1 MDGGL
6 VAWQLAELSQIVLR
20 PGTGKLDLRSV
31 RSLVLGAD
39 GRRLL
44 AADLDA
50 VGTVRSIVLPSGRET
65 TAMALNAQLESG
77 CEVFGALGA
86 NPQLKEIYGMALSP
100 DGRTLAFSQGTDC
113 VVIRDLQTMKTQA
126 ILHEFATAL
135 AFRPDGL
142 LLVLSTPKYVPVA
155 QRHPGPDQTKM
166 EIWDWRNG
174 IVRRTLPVPV
184 VGSNT
189 LTALWRFALSA
200 DGRRIALLDSA
211 RRNLSLWNGDLT
223 EELGQ
228 LPMPADTD
236 SVSLSPDGRRIA
248 TTAADTTVR
257 IWDAQRRQLV
267 LTLTDDDRHAGSAVF
282 TPDGRLIAARSSG
295 GLTIWETNKPPCS
308 FCPSLHRD

>member
-1 MDGGL
+1 
-6 VAWQLAELSQIVLR
+6 
-20 PGTGKLDLRSV
+20 
-31 RSLVLGAD
+31 VLGAD